1 MRQKAIGYF
10 FVLLAIISVDGC
22 VEKLIIE
29 EVGNSNLPLVIS
41 GFISD
46 QPGPYR
52 ITVKRGFVTGIASS
66 YQAPESVSTMILK
79 DNLGNQ
85 EQLIEVN
92 KGIYETT
99 KNGIQG
105 IVGRAYQLSIVTVD
119 GKTYETTSD
128 TLKPAGQLDSV
139 YYKFRTFSELNGS
152 KKYYFDIFFDAKGML
167 NSYFLWK
174 FKGTFKVIT
183 NPIADKEEEP
193 CGDIDCLGCSICNR
207 VLKCTGYRNYGT
219 PGNPIIKEYS
229 PCTCCTCWYN
239 IYNDGPILSD
249 YQYVQSGGFVGI
261 RAGIIPIDDWILQHK
276 IYAEVSQYGISRQS
290 YLFYKA
296 IKDQQLGAASLFQP
310 ATGSIPH
317 NIRQLSGAPEKILG
331 LFYAA
336 SVRSSTI
343 ILTQQQVPFAT
354 YEFPKPEARAPRNC
368 LKLYP
373 NSTNV
378 KPDFWED

>member
-1 MRQKAIGYF
+1 MKQKVFGYF
-10 FVLLAIISVDGC
+10 FLLIVTVSTDGC
-22 VEKLIIE
+22 VDKLLIDEI
-29 EVGNSNLPLVIS
+29 GNSPLPLVIN

-52 ITVKRGFVTGIASS
+52 ITVKRSFTTGIASS
-66 YQAPESVSTMILK
+66 YQAPESVSSIK
-79 DNLGNQ
+79 VRDNLGN
-85 EQLIEVN
+85 EEELMEVN
-92 KGIYETT
+92 KGVYETN
-99 KNGIQG
+99 KNGIRGEQG
-105 IVGRAYQLSIVTVD
+105 RVYQIAIVTSN
-119 GKTYETTSD
+119 GKTYESIPD
-128 TLKPAGQLDSV
+128 TLKPSGQLDSV
-139 YYKFRTFSELNGS
+139 YHNFRTFSELNGY
-152 KKYYFDIFFDAKGML
+152 KKYFFDIFFNSKGL
-167 NSYFLWK
+167 PNSYFIWK

-183 NPIADKEEEP
+183 DPVADKEEEP
-193 CGDIDCLGCSICNR
+193 CGEIDCEGCSICNR
-207 VLKCTGYRNYGT
+207 VLKCTGLRNFGT
-219 PGNPIIKEYS
+219 PRAPIFRRIG

-239 IYNDGPILSD
+239 IYNDSPLLSD

-276 IYAEVSQYGISRQS
+276 IYAEVSQFGISRQA

-296 IKDQQLGAASLFQP
+296 IKDQQLGASSLFQP

-317 NIRQLSGAPEKILG
+317 NIRQLSGTPEKILG

-336 SVRSSTI
+336 SVRSKRI
-343 ILTQQQVPFAT
+343 VLTQQQVPFAT
-354 YEFPKPEARAPRNC
+354 YEFPKPEARAPKNC